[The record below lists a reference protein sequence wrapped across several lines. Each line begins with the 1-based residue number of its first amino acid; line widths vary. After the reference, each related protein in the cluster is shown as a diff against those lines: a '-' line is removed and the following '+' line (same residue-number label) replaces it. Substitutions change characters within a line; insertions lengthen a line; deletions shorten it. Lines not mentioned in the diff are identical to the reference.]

1 MFYRKRIQETTDAP
15 IVDKMR
21 KLLTSIPEKE
31 IYLRMEI
38 ETHRNTLLNS
48 TPETTQGFR
57 AKQTLET
64 IIRDHITEIDEEWK
78 MRVMRLLREADLAV
92 LFLLATLR
100 FFILFFTS
108 GHWFFCGIIDR
119 NGVGCFIRRW

>member
-1 MFYRKRIQETTDAP
+1 MFYRKRIQQTTDAP

-21 KLLTSIPEKE
+21 KILSSIPEKE

-78 MRVMRLLREADLAV
+78 MRVMRLLREAD
-92 LFLLATLR
+92 
-100 FFILFFTS
+100 
-108 GHWFFCGIIDR
+108 
-119 NGVGCFIRRW
+119 

>member
-1 MFYRKRIQETTDAP
+1 MFYRKRIQQTTDAP

-21 KLLTSIPEKE
+21 KILSSIPEKE

-78 MRVMRLLREADLAV
+78 MRVMMLLREAD
-92 LFLLATLR
+92 
-100 FFILFFTS
+100 
-108 GHWFFCGIIDR
+108 
-119 NGVGCFIRRW
+119 

>member
-1 MFYRKRIQETTDAP
+1 
-15 IVDKMR
+15 
-21 KLLTSIPEKE
+21 
-31 IYLRMEI
+31 MEI

-78 MRVMRLLREADLAV
+78 MRVMRLLREAD
-92 LFLLATLR
+92 
-100 FFILFFTS
+100 
-108 GHWFFCGIIDR
+108 
-119 NGVGCFIRRW
+119 